1 MYIAL
6 SMTELF
12 TFAEAVKQL
21 TTSIRCQE
29 EFRFL
34 YLDDQTSWAL
44 AKVEEMVQRYIG
56 EDKSGLVHEEV
67 SYYTGE

>member
-12 TFAEAVKQL
+12 QFAETVRQL

-29 EFRFL
+29 DFRFL
-34 YLDDQTSWAL
+34 YLDDQTASAL
-44 AKVEEMVQRYIG
+44 ARVEEMVQRYIG
-56 EDKSGLVHEEV
+56 EDDSGVVQEEV
-67 SYYTGE
+67 SYYNGE

>member
-12 TFAEAVKQL
+12 QFAETVRQL

-29 EFRFL
+29 DLQFL
-34 YLDDQTSWAL
+34 YLDDQTASTL
-44 AKVEEMVQRYIG
+44 ARVEEMVQRYIG
-56 EDKSGLVHEEV
+56 EDNSGVVQEEV
-67 SYYTGE
+67 SYYNGE